1 MHIRTTLGYIGLL
14 RRQQLARDGQEVSN
28 YNWIC
33 ATVWYYGVDTGNYI
47 LNSNWTHEKSPIQ
60 DLFPCYFGP
69 KLLPFPYLSV
79 VGSPLSA
86 PPIIAWALLLPTIFF
101 TPGRNVQDSLSRYLP
116 IVSRSSGGAR
126 ERPLCCVS
134 VQHNLGWRLHRSQ
147 HRGTAA
153 DCRHHSPSATAK
165 TSIGLNNHNLE
176 PPNCRLRCICP
187 QSFLY
192 LFQAWK
198 KSI

>member
-1 MHIRTTLGYIGLL
+1 MCNCLILWCGYGELHFKFKLNLWKIINTRSISLLFWPKIAAISIFILG
-14 RRQQLARDGQEVSN
+14 
-28 YNWIC
+28 WISSLC
-33 ATVWYYGVDTGNYI
+33 
-47 LNSNWTHEKSPIQ
+47 SSHH
-60 DLFPCYFGP
+60 F
-69 KLLPFPYLSV
+69 
-79 VGSPLSA
+79 
-86 PPIIAWALLLPTIFF
+86 IAWALLLPTIFF

-116 IVSRSSGGAR
+116 IVSRSSGDAC
-126 ERPLCCVS
+126 ERPLCCVL
-134 VQHNLGWRLHRSQ
+134 VQHNLGWRLHRSR

>member
-1 MHIRTTLGYIGLL
+1 MKNHQYKIYFLVILAQNCCHFHIYPWLDLL
-14 RRQQLARDGQEVSN
+14 
-28 YNWIC
+28 
-33 ATVWYYGVDTGNYI
+33 
-47 LNSNWTHEKSPIQ
+47 SP
-60 DLFPCYFGP
+60 
-69 KLLPFPYLSV
+69 LLPSLHEHFFFLQFSSHQEGMFKTLYLDIYLSWV
-79 VGSPLSA
+79 E
-86 PPIIAWALLLPTIFF
+86 ALETLVK
-101 TPGRNVQDSLSRYLP
+101 GR
-116 IVSRSSGGAR
+116 
-126 ERPLCCVS
+126 CCVS
-134 VQHNLGWRLHRSQ
+134 VQHNLGWRLHRSR